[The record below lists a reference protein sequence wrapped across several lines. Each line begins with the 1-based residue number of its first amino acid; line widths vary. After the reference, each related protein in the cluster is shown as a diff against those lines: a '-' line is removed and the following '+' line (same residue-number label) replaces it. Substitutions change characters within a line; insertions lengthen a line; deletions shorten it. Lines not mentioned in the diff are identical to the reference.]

1 VFFLAEKII
10 NKYSEDGI
18 CYPNM
23 TLNIRSMPCAI
34 TGEVLDQYYEGESVI
49 YDYVVITDQYVW
61 ISWLSSGGNRRVY
74 MAVKDQSTGE
84 RFGLCTDIPIGSG
97 GNQGAEVIS
106 NEYAEDGICYPNRT
120 INIRNIPCATTGT
133 VLDQYYEGES
143 VIYDYVIITD
153 QYVWI
158 SWISAGGKRVY
169 MAVKE
174 QTTGERYALI
184 TDVPGGGSGSS
195 GAAEKR
201 VKEYSET
208 GICYPSM
215 TLNIRTIPCTV
226 TGEILD
232 QYYDGESVVYDYV
245 VITDQHVWI
254 SWTSA
259 GSGRRVYMAVKD
271 QITGERF
278 GFCTDI
284 PGSGGSAGSGTPMPG
299 VKKVFID
306 PGHGGSDPGATGHGL
321 KENEIVLNIAK
332 KLGNLLTSKGIAVK
346 YSRTSDVYVDLA
358 ERSRLAN
365 EWGADLFVSVHA
377 NAFNG
382 SSYGTECYTHPG
394 DSSEA
399 KQLSANVASTISSKL
414 GLYNRGHKEADFAV
428 LRLSTMPAI
437 LIETAFIDNSK
448 EAKILNEKSD
458 DFANA
463 IYKAITGSD
472 TDSTPPL
479 DYSELFEG
487 DYLQSIIDNSWLLN
501 QMAFEYKSDKYKVTS
516 DPITVS
522 FDPTVVVRAEIE
534 RTAKIGNGEHTLT
547 YDGSSKLAATLMG
560 NYTGADLEVNF
571 GTEDLKSML
580 TMAGVVVPVGE
591 SLTIAAKPIGT
602 YGVEITAEYQI
613 DTSFLPEKFKY
624 HPIYVRIIVNIFKN
638 IRLNRLYLPAL
649 TTQNV
654 KQIESEA
661 GVDWNKI
668 AKVGGEIIQGIAV
681 VVLLSAA
688 IITIAGAIT
697 SGVGAGAGVAA
708 ASAGVKAI
716 EYMYA
721 Y

>member
-1 VFFLAEKII
+1 MAERII

-18 CYPNM
+18 CYPYM
-23 TLNIRSMPCAI
+23 TLNIRSMPCAT
-34 TGEVLDQYYEGESVI
+34 TGDVLAQYYEGESVI

-61 ISWLSSGGNRRVY
+61 ISWISSGSNRRVY
-74 MAVKDQSTGE
+74 MAVREQATGE

-97 GNQGAEVIS
+97 GNQGAEVIN

-120 INIRNIPCATTGT
+120 INIRSIPCATTGII
-133 VLDQYYEGES
+133 LDQYYEGES

-169 MAVKE
+169 MAIKE
-174 QTTGERYALI
+174 QTTGERYATC
-184 TDVPGGGSGSS
+184 TDVPGGSSGSS
-195 GAAEKR
+195 GTAEKR

-208 GICYPSM
+208 GICYPNM
-215 TLNIRTIPCTV
+215 TLNIRTMPCIV

-232 QYYDGESVVYDYV
+232 QYYDGESVIYDYV
-245 VITDQHVWI
+245 VITDKYVWI

-271 QITGERF
+271 QITGERL

-284 PGSGGSAGSGTPMPG
+284 PGSGSGGSSDGAPMTSI
-299 VKKVFID
+299 KKVFID
-306 PGHGGSDPGATGHGL
+306 PGHGGSDPGAIGHGL
-321 KENEIVLNIAK
+321 KESEIVLNIAK

-346 YSRTSDVYVDLA
+346 YSRESNVYVDLA

-365 EWGADLFVSVHA
+365 EWGADLFVSIHT

-382 SSYGTECYTHPG
+382 SSYGTECYMHP
-394 DSSEA
+394 DDTLET
-399 KQLSANVASTISSKL
+399 KKLSINVANTISSKL

-428 LRLSTMPAI
+428 LRLSKMPAI

-448 EAKILNEKSD
+448 ESKILEERSD

-463 IYKAITGSD
+463 IYNAITGSD
-472 TDSTPPL
+472 SDITPSL

-501 QMAFEYKSDKYKVTS
+501 QMAFEYKSERNKVTS
-516 DPITVS
+516 KPKILS
-522 FDPTVVVRAEIE
+522 LDPTVIAHVEIE
-534 RTAKIGNGEHTLT
+534 RTTKIGNGEHTLT
-547 YDGSSKLAATLMG
+547 YDGSTALAATLMG
-560 NYTGADLEVNF
+560 NYTGTDLELNF
-571 GTEDLKSML
+571 KEEDLKNML
-580 TMAGVVVPVGE
+580 KIAGVVIPVGE
-591 SLTIAAKPIGT
+591 YITIAAKPSGP
-602 YGVEITAEYQI
+602 YSVEITAEYQVDKRLI
-613 DTSFLPEKFKY
+613 PEKFKN
-624 HPIYVRIIVNIFKN
+624 HPIYIRIVFDIFKN
-638 IRLNRLYLPAL
+638 SKLNRLYLPAF
-649 TTQNV
+649 TSQNV

-668 AKVGGEIIQGIAV
+668 AKVGVEVIKGIAV
-681 VVLLSAA
+681 AVLLSAA

-697 SGVGAGAGVAA
+697 SGIGTGAGVAA
-708 ASAGVKAI
+708 VAPVIKGI
-716 EYMYA
+716 EYMYSF
-721 Y
+721 

>member
-1 VFFLAEKII
+1 MAEKII
-10 NKYSEDGI
+10 NKYAEDGI
-18 CYPNM
+18 CYPNT
-23 TLNIRSMPCAI
+23 TLNIRSMPCAT

-74 MAVKDQSTGE
+74 MAVKEQATGE
-84 RFGLCTDIPIGSG
+84 RLGLCTDIPIGSG

-120 INIRNIPCATTGT
+120 INIRSIPCATTGII
-133 VLDQYYEGES
+133 LDQYYEGES

-158 SWISAGGKRVY
+158 SWISAGGRRVY
-169 MAVKE
+169 MVVKE
-174 QTTGERYALI
+174 QATGERYALI

-215 TLNIRTIPCTV
+215 TLNIRTVPCTV

-271 QITGERF
+271 QTTGERF

-284 PGSGGSAGSGTPMPG
+284 PGSGGSAGGGAPMPG

-306 PGHGGSDPGATGHGL
+306 PGHGGSDPGAAGHGL
-321 KENEIVLNIAK
+321 KEDEIVLNIAK

-365 EWGADLFVSVHA
+365 EWEADLFVSVHA

-428 LRLSTMPAI
+428 LRLAKMPAI
-437 LIETAFIDNSK
+437 LIETAFIDNEK
-448 EAKILNEKSD
+448 EAIILKEKAD

-479 DYSELFEG
+479 DYSELFQG

-501 QMAFEYKSDKYKVTS
+501 QMAFEYKSEKFIAKGI
-516 DPITVS
+516 PKMVS
-522 FDPTVVVRAEIE
+522 FDPTVIVRTEIE
-534 RTAKIGNGEHTLT
+534 RTSKIGNGDHTLT
-547 YDGSSKLAATLMG
+547 YDGTSTLAANIMG
-560 NYTGADLEVNF
+560 KYTGSDININF
-571 GTEDLKSML
+571 DVDDLKDML
-580 TMAGVVVPVGE
+580 KMAGVVVPVGE
-591 SLTIAAKPIGT
+591 YLTIAAKPIGV

-613 DTSFLPEKFKY
+613 GKHLLPEKFKN
-624 HPIYVRIIVNIFKN
+624 HPVYVRVVITIFKN
-638 IRLNRLYLPAL
+638 IRLGRLYLPL
-649 TTQNV
+649 YTSKEV
-654 KQIESEA
+654 YQIESEA

-668 AKVGGEIIQGIAV
+668 AKVGGDIIEGIVVAAV
-681 VVLLSAA
+681 LTAV
-688 IITIAGAIT
+688 IITIGAAIT

-708 ASAGVKAI
+708 ASAGVNALS
-716 EYMYA
+716 YMFVH
-721 Y
+721 